1 MPRIQGALF
10 SAVMVGCLIV
20 ILIGLYGPVNPQRNP
35 ILNGQAQNVLEIP
48 LNSAAQLPPATEALC
63 AVSAGYPE
71 EILQWCALITRYAA
85 EHEIDPNLVAA
96 VMLLESGGDPLA
108 YSRSGAVGLLQV
120 MPRDGLAAGFQC
132 PNGPCFASRPTIQE
146 LQDPEF
152 NLAYGIR
159 MLAGLYGRTGSW
171 REALLA
177 YGPMDVG
184 YIYAD
189 TVLAFLERYER

>member
-1 MPRIQGALF
+1 
-10 SAVMVGCLIV
+10 
-20 ILIGLYGPVNPQRNP
+20 
-35 ILNGQAQNVLEIP
+35 
-48 LNSAAQLPPATEALC
+48 
-63 AVSAGYPE
+63 
-71 EILQWCALITRYAA
+71 LITRYAA